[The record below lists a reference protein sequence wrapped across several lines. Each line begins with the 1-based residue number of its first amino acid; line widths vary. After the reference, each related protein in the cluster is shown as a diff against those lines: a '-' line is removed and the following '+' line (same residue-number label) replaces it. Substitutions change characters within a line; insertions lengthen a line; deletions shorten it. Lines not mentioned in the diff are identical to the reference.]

1 MKFNVK
7 VKEEDLQSAQ
17 RSEGSSSG
25 PKFLQPGTH
34 QVKIT
39 EVVDDGATVADS
51 TWIKL
56 KLTYEDKEGKT
67 LRKQL
72 LLVPTESLDYGA
84 DRKQGPKRNLLAF
97 LNALGESV
105 SAKTLPQTISKWFE
119 KPQRLVNQRLEVKVG
134 YSNPH
139 AKYISK
145 GCFQLVDSK
154 EQPVLDESGEP
165 IQASDRQSV
174 ELIAKQ
180 RGMRFDAFPSVIAFG
195 EPLAKQA
202 PSKKASAPSE
212 DEEDLF

>member
-7 VKEEDLQSAQ
+7 VSEQDLQTS
-17 RSEGSSSG
+17 SKETSSSG

-39 EVVDDGATVADS
+39 DVVDDGSPQADD

-56 KLTYEDKEGKT
+56 KLTYEDKEGKS
-67 LRKQL
+67 LRNQL
-72 LLVPTESLDYGA
+72 LLVPTQSLDYGP

-134 YSNPH
+134 YSNAH

-145 GCFQLVDSK
+145 GNFQLVDSK
-154 EQPVLDESGEP
+154 EQPILDSNGEP
-165 IQASDRQSV
+165 ISASDRKAL
-174 ELIAKQ
+174 EMIAQ
-180 RGMRFDAFPSVIAFG
+180 ERGLRFDAFPNVIAFG

-202 PSKKASAPSE
+202 PSKKIAASE
-212 DEEDLF
+212 EEDLF

>member
-7 VKEEDLQSAQ
+7 VNEQDLQPTSRTETVSA
-17 RSEGSSSG
+17 G
-25 PKFLQPGTH
+25 PRFLQPGTH

-39 EVVDDGATVADS
+39 DVEDQGCPQADE
-51 TWIKL
+51 TWVKL
-56 KLTYEDKEGKT
+56 KITYEDKEGKS
-67 LRKQL
+67 LRNQL
-72 LLVPTESLDYGA
+72 LLVPTQSLDYGS

-139 AKYISK
+139 AKYIGK
-145 GCFQLVDSK
+145 NNFQLVDSK
-154 EQPVLDESGEP
+154 EQPVLDSNGEP
-165 IQASDRQSV
+165 ISAADRKAL
-174 ELIAKQ
+174 EMIAQ
-180 RGMRFDAFPSVIAFG
+180 ERGMRFDAYPSVVAFG

-202 PSKKASAPSE
+202 ATKKAATS
-212 DEEDLF
+212 EEDDLLL

>member
-7 VKEEDLQSAQ
+7 VSEQDLQS
-17 RSEGSSSG
+17 SSKESSSSG

-39 EVVDDGATVADS
+39 EVVDDGAPQADE
-51 TWIKL
+51 TWVKL
-56 KLTYEDKEGKT
+56 KITYEDKEGKS

-72 LLVPTESLDYGA
+72 LLVPTQSLDYGP

-105 SAKTLPQTISKWFE
+105 SAKTLPQIISKWFE

-134 YSNPH
+134 YSNNH
-139 AKYISK
+139 AKYLGKNS
-145 GCFQLVDSK
+145 FQLMDSK
-154 EQPVLDESGEP
+154 EQPVTDESGQP
-165 IQASDRQSV
+165 IIAADRQAL
-174 ELIAKQ
+174 ELIAQQ
-180 RGMRFDAFPSVIAFG
+180 RGLRFDAFPSVVAFG

-202 PSKKASAPSE
+202 PSKKIAASE
-212 DEEDLF
+212 EEDLF

>member
-7 VKEEDLQSAQ
+7 VSEQDLQSN
-17 RSEGSSSG
+17 SKDSSSSG

-39 EVVDDGATVADS
+39 EVVDDGSPVADE
-51 TWIKL
+51 TWLKL
-56 KLTYEDKEGKT
+56 KITYEDKEGKS

-72 LLVPTESLDYGA
+72 LLVPTQSLDYGP

-97 LNALGESV
+97 LNALGENV
-105 SAKTLPQTISKWFE
+105 SAKTLPQIISKWFE

-134 YSNPH
+134 YSNHH
-139 AKYISK
+139 AKYIGKNS
-145 GCFQLVDSK
+145 FQLVDAK
-154 EQPVLDESGEP
+154 EQPAMDESGQP
-165 IQASDRQSV
+165 IMAADRQAI
-174 ELIAKQ
+174 ELIAQQ
-180 RGMRFDAFPSVIAFG
+180 RGLRFDAFPSVIAFG

-202 PSKKASAPSE
+202 PSKKVTASE

>member
-7 VKEEDLQSAQ
+7 VSEQDLQSPS
-17 RSEGSSSG
+17 RETISSG

-39 EVVDDGATVADS
+39 DVVDDGAPQADD

-56 KLTYEDKEGKT
+56 KLTYEDKEGKS
-67 LRKQL
+67 LRNQL
-72 LLVPTESLDYGA
+72 LLVPTQSLDYGP

-134 YSNPH
+134 YSNSH
-139 AKYISK
+139 AKYLGKSN
-145 GCFQLVDSK
+145 FQLVDSK
-154 EQPVLDESGEP
+154 EEP
-165 IQASDRQSV
+165 ILGSDGAPISAPDRKAL
-174 ELIAKQ
+174 ELLANSL
-180 RGMRFDAFPSVIAFG
+180 GLRFDAYPSVIAFG
-195 EPLAKQA
+195 EPISKQA
-202 PSKKASAPSE
+202 ASKKVAKE

>member
-7 VKEEDLQSAQ
+7 VSEQDLQTS
-17 RSEGSSSG
+17 STKETSSSG

-39 EVVDDGATVADS
+39 EVVDDGSPQADE

-56 KLTYEDKEGKT
+56 KLTYEDKEGKS

-72 LLVPTESLDYGA
+72 LLVPTQSLDYGA

-97 LNALGESV
+97 LNSLGENV
-105 SAKTLPQTISKWFE
+105 SAKTLPQIISKWFE

-134 YSNPH
+134 YSNAH

-154 EQPVLDESGEP
+154 EQPILSETGEP

-174 ELIAKQ
+174 ELIAQQ
-180 RGMRFDAFPSVIAFG
+180 RGLRFDAFPSVVAFG

-202 PSKKASAPSE
+202 PSKKIAASE
-212 DEEDLF
+212 EEDLF

>member
-7 VKEEDLQSAQ
+7 VSEYDLQP
-17 RSEGSSSG
+17 SSKESSLSG

-39 EVVDDGATVADS
+39 EVIDDGAPQADE
-51 TWIKL
+51 TWLKL
-56 KLTYEDKEGKT
+56 KITYEDKEGKS

-72 LLVPTESLDYGA
+72 LLVPTQSLDYGP

-105 SAKTLPQTISKWFE
+105 SAKTLPQIISKWFE

-139 AKYISK
+139 AKYLGKNS
-145 GCFQLVDSK
+145 FQLVDSK
-154 EQPVLDESGEP
+154 DQPVFDDNGQPLVT
-165 IQASDRQSV
+165 ADRQSL
-174 ELIAKQ
+174 ELLAQ
-180 RGMRFDAFPSVIAFG
+180 ERGYRFDAFPSVIAFG

-202 PSKKASAPSE
+202 PSKKIAAPT

>member
-7 VKEEDLQSAQ
+7 VKEEDLQSAS
-17 RSEGSSSG
+17 RSGEASSG

-39 EVVDDGATVADS
+39 EVVDDGPTVADA
-51 TWIKL
+51 TWLKL
-56 KLTYEDKEGKT
+56 KITYEDKDGKS

-72 LLVPTESLDYGA
+72 LLVPTESLDYGP

-105 SAKTLPQTISKWFE
+105 SAKNLPQIISKWFE

-145 GCFQLVDSK
+145 GNFQLVDSK
-154 EQPVLDESGEP
+154 EQPVLDNGEP
-165 IQASDRQSV
+165 ISAADRNAI
-174 ELIAKQ
+174 ELIAKE
-180 RGMRFDAFPSVIAFG
+180 RGMRFDAFPSVVSFG

-202 PSKKASAPSE
+202 PSKKIAASE
-212 DEEDLF
+212 EEDLF

>member
-1 MKFNVK
+1 MKFALK
-7 VKEEDLQSAQ
+7 VKEEDLQVRGNES
-17 RSEGSSSG
+17 SSSG

-39 EVVDDGATVADS
+39 EVVEDSAPIADATWV
-51 TWIKL
+51 KL
-56 KLTYEDKEGKT
+56 KLTYEDKEGKS
-67 LRKQL
+67 LRKQM
-72 LLVPTESLDYGA
+72 LLVPTESLDYGP
-84 DRKQGPKRNLLAF
+84 DRKQGPKRNLLSF

-105 SAKTLPQTISKWFE
+105 SAKSLPQVVSKWFE

-145 GCFQLVDSK
+145 GVFQLVDSK
-154 EQPVLDESGEP
+154 EQPVLNEQGEP
-165 IQASDRQSV
+165 IQSADRQSI

-180 RGMRFDAFPSVIAFG
+180 RGLRFDAFPSVIAFG

-202 PSKKASAPSE
+202 PSKKIASNDE
-212 DEEDLF
+212 DDLL

>member
-7 VKEEDLQSAQ
+7 VSEQDLQTNSKE
-17 RSEGSSSG
+17 SPSSG

-39 EVVDDGATVADS
+39 DVVDDGSPQADD

-56 KLTYEDKEGKT
+56 KLTYEDKEGKS
-67 LRKQL
+67 LRSQL
-72 LLVPTESLDYGA
+72 LLVPTQSLDYGP

-134 YSNPH
+134 YSNAH

-145 GCFQLVDSK
+145 GNFQLVDSK
-154 EQPVLDESGEP
+154 EQPILDSNSEP
-165 IQASDRQSV
+165 ISASDRKAL
-174 ELIAKQ
+174 ELIAQ
-180 RGMRFDAFPSVIAFG
+180 ERRLRFDAFPSVIAFG
-195 EPLAKQA
+195 EPLAKQV
-202 PSKKASAPSE
+202 PSKKVAASE
-212 DEEDLF
+212 EEDLF